1 MKTHFIDIIGEVK
14 SIRSSRKIKSFV
26 ALFFEYNRNNKRI
39 ETEMFIYSI
48 FETIMQQTDSGVF
61 VDDIIKS
68 TVNKCNDID
77 ST

>member
-14 SIRSSRKIKSFV
+14 SIRSSRKIKLFV
-26 ALFFEYNRNNKRI
+26 VLFFEYNRNNKRI
-39 ETEMFIYSI
+39 ETEMFIHSI
-48 FETIMQQTDSGVF
+48 FEMIMQQTDSDVF

>member
-14 SIRSSRKIKSFV
+14 SIRSSRKIKIFV